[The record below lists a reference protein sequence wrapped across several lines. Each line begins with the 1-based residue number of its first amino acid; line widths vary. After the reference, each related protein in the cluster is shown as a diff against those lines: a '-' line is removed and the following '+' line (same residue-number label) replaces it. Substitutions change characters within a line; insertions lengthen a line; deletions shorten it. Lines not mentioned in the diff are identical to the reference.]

1 MMVNNDLDF
10 ETAVDILLET
20 KDRIGIPREK
30 MISGLPVC
38 IINGRTYR
46 TVQEVACEFHLSTNA
61 IASYKNRNGYTG
73 MLETLCAM
81 QEEIKECYVI
91 DGDVKTYKELLKMGY
106 TSSSYRQVPKKSVP
120 RYPQLAGKD
129 FVNNCVDA
137 MKIYRE
143 VKEERME
150 QDQGM
155 QPQM

>member
-1 MMVNNDLDF
+1 
-10 ETAVDILLET
+10 
-20 KDRIGIPREK
+20 
-30 MISGLPVC
+30 
-38 IINGRTYR
+38 
-46 TVQEVACEFHLSTNA
+46 
-61 IASYKNRNGYTG
+61 
-73 MLETLCAM
+73 MLETLCTM
-81 QEEIKECYVI
+81 QEEIKECYIV
-91 DGDVKTYKELLKMGY
+91 DGDVKTYKELLKMRY